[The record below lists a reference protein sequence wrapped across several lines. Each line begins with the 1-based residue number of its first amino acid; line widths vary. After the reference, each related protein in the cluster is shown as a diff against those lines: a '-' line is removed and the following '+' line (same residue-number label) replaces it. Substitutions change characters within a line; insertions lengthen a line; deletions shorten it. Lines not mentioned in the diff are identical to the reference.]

1 MYLPRILTF
10 GDAHQLIATPT
21 GSNQSY
27 PEKRAKERLVT
38 TIMAP
43 WNVTL
48 YVRLSLFPVNT
59 LCLCLRLSQLIGS
72 TLALEYMRAGA
83 SSFIGG
89 SPPPPNRNHQNML
102 LRWDQL
108 LSSSIF
114 CLLDF

>member
-1 MYLPRILTF
+1 MYLPRTLTF
-10 GDAHQLIATPT
+10 SDAHQLIATPT
-21 GSNQSY
+21 GSDQGY
-27 PEKRAKERLVT
+27 PEKRAEERLGT
-38 TIMAP
+38 AIMAP

-48 YVRLSLFPVNT
+48 YVGLSYFSVNT

-83 SSFIGG
+83 SSFFGG
-89 SPPPPNRNHQNML
+89 SPPNRNLQNML

-114 CLLDF
+114 CSLDF